1 MPTGLLP
8 DPSLEALKEEI
19 QMLRAEAAALI
30 MRRDDLQQRICPELK
45 TRYNREIGTL
55 EYLIFQ
61 KKIEVVTLIRMIE
74 LMQQSINNRKR
85 PVPEKVQE
93 QVNREY
99 QEYEQKYEKARREYD
114 KTRSDY
120 EKTSAE
126 RKPAVQDEG
135 NGRDAGQ
142 QYGAGGSGNAG
153 TGSNGKDGGQG
164 DTGAGSGPI
173 DREAELKAIY
183 RRLIRRLHPDINP
196 NVTEKEKEL
205 FNRVVQAYDAKDL
218 EALKEIELLL
228 DEEQSLEDLLSG
240 KGDAGSLLKALQAE
254 KERLLSQ
261 IRKLQEEIAG
271 IQNSFPYN
279 RREFLNN
286 PAAVEAA
293 RKKAEEELADL
304 EEQEKVLRERYL
316 KMAEMYREE
325 NGL

>member
-126 RKPAVQDEG
+126 RKPAAQEEG
-135 NGRDAGQ
+135 N
-142 QYGAGGSGNAG
+142 
-153 TGSNGKDGGQG
+153 GSNGKDGGQG
-164 DTGAGSGPI
+164 DTGAGSGPM
-173 DREAELKAIY
+173 DREAELKSIY

-196 NVTEKEKEL
+196 NVTAKEKEL

-218 EALKEIELLL
+218 ETLKEIELLL